1 MAAVAA
7 GRRLGP
13 GIIIL
18 LLSAVGRYAGDIMLI
33 PGLFVQSVI
42 SGAIDKDP
50 AWNIPA
56 TACG

>member
-7 GRRLGP
+7 GRRLDP
-13 GIIIL
+13 GIIIF
-18 LLSAVGRYAGDIMLI
+18 LLSVVGRFAGEIMLI
-33 PGLFVQSVI
+33 PGLFVPRVT
-42 SGAIDKDP
+42 SGVIDKDP